1 MPAEGAGRG
10 APIDDGR
17 TTDGTVPSKSV
28 RGGGGIR
35 SLVQWPNLV
44 RARFLVLIAAVA
56 LGVAACGQTAP
67 APTADD
73 DTPQLTVD
81 EILALEE
88 DPRTQADVAS
98 DEATGQPEQ
107 SAQQDEAE
115 PAPLQALIYVQPP
128 QVRQGSAFLVV
139 VDSADAGAASV
150 AFAGEFFSFVREGER
165 LFTIL
170 PVAANAV
177 TGTQPFIVSVADAEG
192 RPALT
197 EEVQIEIIPADWPI
211 EVVEI
216 DEANSRL
223 LDPAVVAED
232 LAVRASV
239 QRAKTP
245 ERLWSGFFR
254 QPATG
259 VITSTFG
266 VLRSYNF
273 ADPVEFHTG
282 MDHAGSLGELV
293 VAPNDGIVAWVGE
306 TERRGRG
313 VILDHGGGV
322 FTTFWH
328 LSSVARAPGDPIARG
343 AVLGRIGSTGLSTG
357 PHLHWEVVVH
367 GVPVDP
373 IQWIRQT
380 EIPDPEAVFDPAT
393 AVNPE
398 TNAAINGV
406 DANGT
411 AKQTSSTLGAP
422 SSE

>member
-1 MPAEGAGRG
+1 M
-10 APIDDGR
+10 
-17 TTDGTVPSKSV
+17 
-28 RGGGGIR
+28 
-35 SLVQWPNLV
+35 QWPNLV
-44 RARFLVLIAAVA
+44 RARFCILIATAA
-56 LGVAACGQTAP
+56 ISVAACADTAP
-67 APTADD
+67 APATDEM
-73 DTPQLTVD
+73 PQLTVD
-81 EILALEE
+81 EILALE
-88 DPRTQADVAS
+88 DDTQSQAEAAD
-98 DEATGQPEQ
+98 GQIAQPAEQ
-107 SAQQDEAE
+107 SAQQDEPG
-115 PAPLQALIYVQPP
+115 PAPLEALIYVQPP
-128 QVRQGSAFLVV
+128 QVRQGSAFMVV
-139 VDSADAGAASV
+139 VDSAEAGAASV

-177 TGTQPFIVSVADAEG
+177 TGTLPFVVSVADAEG

-197 EEVQIEIIPADWPI
+197 EEVQIEISPADWPV

-216 DEANSRL
+216 DDANSRL

-232 LAVRASV
+232 LAVRVGV

-254 QPATG
+254 QPAAG

-282 MDHAGSLGELV
+282 MDHAGARGELV

-313 VILDHGGGV
+313 LILDHGGGV

-328 LSSVARAPGDPIARG
+328 LSSVATEPGDPIARG
-343 AVLGRIGSTGLSTG
+343 GVLGRIGSTGLSTG

-373 IQWIRQT
+373 IQWIRQA

-393 AVNPE
+393 AVNAGV
-398 TNAAINGV
+398 NAAINGV
-406 DANGT
+406 DVAV
-411 AKQTSSTLGAP
+411 AAD
-422 SSE
+422 

>member
-1 MPAEGAGRG
+1 
-10 APIDDGR
+10 
-17 TTDGTVPSKSV
+17 V
-28 RGGGGIR
+28 RW
-35 SLVQWPNLV
+35 QNLA
-44 RARFLVLIAAVA
+44 RARFFLLIAAVA

-67 APTADD
+67 APAADE

-81 EILALEE
+81 EILALED
-88 DPRTQADVAS
+88 DPQTQAGAANDQAS
-98 DEATGQPEQ
+98 GQSEQ
-107 SAQQDEAE
+107 SAQQDEAG
-115 PAPLQALIYVQPP
+115 PAPLQALIYVQPR

-139 VDSADAGAASV
+139 VDSAEAGAASV
-150 AFAGEFFSFVREGER
+150 AFAGEFFSFVREGDR

-170 PVAANAV
+170 PVAADAV

-197 EEVQIEIIPADWPI
+197 EEVQIEISPADWPI

-216 DEANSRL
+216 DDANSRL

-232 LAVRASV
+232 LAVRAGV

-254 QPATG
+254 QPAAG

-273 ADPVEFHTG
+273 AEPVEFHTG

-313 VILDHGGGV
+313 LILDHGGGV

-328 LSSVARAPGDPIARG
+328 LSSVGPAPGDPIARG
-343 AVLGRIGSTGLSTG
+343 GVLGRIGSTGLSTG

-380 EIPDPEAVFDPAT
+380 EVPDPKAVFDPTT
-393 AVNPE
+393 AVNAGSQVAIDGLE
-398 TNAAINGV
+398 ANAT
-406 DANGT
+406 DEP
-411 AKQTSSTLGAP
+411 TSSTPGAP